1 MNCSDWSSFT
11 RRWEVAGRNN
21 TQRVRVYGDYMSL
34 EKFLQWQWTGYSA
47 AHRNRTNLL
56 IHLIAVPLFMASTLL
71 AVYALVRLSWP
82 ILAAAAFFFLVSLIL
97 QGRGHKLEATAP
109 EPFKGGLDFILRL
122 FAEQWITFPRFV
134 LTGGWFENLSN
145 AAPKPASLEGK

>member
-1 MNCSDWSSFT
+1 
-11 RRWEVAGRNN
+11 
-21 TQRVRVYGDYMSL
+21 MSI
-34 EKFLQWQWTGYSA
+34 EKFLQWQWADYSA

-56 IHLIAVPLFMASTLL
+56 IHLVAVPLFIVATLL
-71 AVYALVRLSWP
+71 AVYALIKFSLSA
-82 ILAAAAFFFLVSLIL
+82 LAGTTVSTLVSLIL

-134 LTGGWFENLSN
+134 LTGGWSENLSK
-145 AAPKPASLEGK
+145 ATTKPATLEGK

>member
-1 MNCSDWSSFT
+1 LAAIAEIVLRFGNFSNF
-11 RRWEVAGRNN
+11 
-21 TQRVRVYGDYMSL
+21 GDFMSI
-34 EKFLQWQWTGYSA
+34 EKFLQWQWSGYSA

-56 IHLIAVPLFMASTLL
+56 IHIVAVPLFMSATLL
-71 AVYALVRLSWP
+71 AVYSLIRFSLPTLAGAALCVL
-82 ILAAAAFFFLVSLIL
+82 LSLIL
-97 QGRGHKLEATAP
+97 QGRGHKLEAKAP

-145 AAPKPASLEGK
+145 AAPKPASLEDR